1 MRDCSQKCVLLLL
14 MRLSSCFR
22 GITLVQLRLRASD
35 TMMNYSSEF
44 MYHRRDCFLATV
56 SWQIHG
62 FCFARHQGLSYKQ
75 CVPPGVP
82 NCHPCPIKPHLRPI
96 KHKKQSHKT
105 YNTNTNL
112 KQNHKIHNTNTKL
125 YNTNTKLKHNH
136 KIRKTNTNLYN
147 TNTNLK
153 QNLKIC
159 NTSTKIYNTN
169 TSLKQN
175 LKTRKFLFVLWR
187 FVLVLRILWFCFKF
201 VFVL

>member
-1 MRDCSQKCVLLLL
+1 

-44 MYHRRDCFLATV
+44 IYHTRDCFLATV

-62 FCFARHQGLSYKQ
+62 FCFTRHQGLSNKQ

-82 NCHPCPIKPHLRPI
+82 NYHLCPIKPHLRPI

-147 TNTNLK
+147 TNRNLK
-153 QNLKIC
+153 QNHKIC
-159 NTSTKIYNTN
+159 
-169 TSLKQN
+169 
-175 LKTRKFLFVLWR
+175 KFLFVLWR

-201 VFVL
+201 LFVL

>member
-1 MRDCSQKCVLLLL
+1 MTIFEVWVQKTSALVKKRIANSLLSPFAYEVQLQRFKYLGTWRCVLLLL

-35 TMMNYSSEF
+35 TLMNYSSEF
-44 MYHRRDCFLATV
+44 MYHRRGCFLATV
-56 SWQIHG
+56 SWQIQG
-62 FCFARHQGLSYKQ
+62 FCFTRHQGLSYKQ

-125 YNTNTKLKHNH
+125 YNTNTELKHNH
-136 KIRKTNTNLYN
+136 KIRKLT
-147 TNTNLK
+147 
-153 QNLKIC
+153 QN
-159 NTSTKIYNTN
+159 STTQ
-169 TSLKQN
+169 TQA
-175 LKTRKFLFVLWR
+175 
-187 FVLVLRILWFCFKF
+187 
-201 VFVL
+201 